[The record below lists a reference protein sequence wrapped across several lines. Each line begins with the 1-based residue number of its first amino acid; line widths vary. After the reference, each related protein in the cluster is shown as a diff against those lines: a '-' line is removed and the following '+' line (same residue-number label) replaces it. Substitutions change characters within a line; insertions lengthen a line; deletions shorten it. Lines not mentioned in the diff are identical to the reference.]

1 MKMGRGA
8 FISIMSL
15 YRWDPTIFDDMT
27 IPTGITKQDLV
38 DKLVTDCA
46 ELEILY
52 PDPSMMKASLKTWS
66 AAHLHSW
73 DIEYQAL
80 NKAGY
85 DPFTDYDR
93 NEEYTSNYTDYP
105 AATTTT
111 SQRAFNE
118 ATLQDVAKI
127 TQGGTLGGW
136 NSHTLHQYGNSALGT
151 NQDIIRKELAIRIEY
166 NIIDLIIAD
175 FKKDFCLC
183 VY

>member
-1 MKMGRGA
+1 MGRGA
-8 FISIMSL
+8 LLSVMML
-15 YRWDPTIFDDMT
+15 YRAEPTLFDDMQV
-27 IPTGITKQDLV
+27 PTGITKQTLV
-38 DKLVTDCA
+38 DKLLTDCA
-46 ELEILY
+46 ELEVIY
-52 PDPSMMKASLKTWS
+52 PDPAMMKESLKNWS
-66 AAHLHSW
+66 AAHIHNW

-111 SQRAFNE
+111 SQRAFND
-118 ATLQDVAKI
+118 ATLTDVAKI
-127 TQGGTLGGW
+127 TQGGTVGGW
-136 NSHTLHQYGNSALGT
+136 NNHTIHQYGNSALGT
-151 NQDIIRKELAIRIEY
+151 NQDIIRKEIEIRNAY
-166 NIIDLIIAD
+166 NIMDLIIAD